1 MNSITKSTILA
12 ISTKID
18 QIMLSLY
25 HVFMLSTVD
34 DAWNN
39 FLFYL
44 KEYCY
49 IYRGWVQV
57 TLGVTL
63 SNITPPNNLLL
74 N

>member
-25 HVFMLSTVD
+25 HVFMLSTLD

-44 KEYCY
+44 KEYFY
-49 IYRGWVQV
+49 IYTGWVQV

>member
-25 HVFMLSTVD
+25 HVFMLSTLD

-57 TLGVTL
+57 TIDVIL
-63 SNITPPNNLLL
+63 SNVILSNNLLL